1 MLRST
6 LLAAAPI
13 RRAAATLCSPLLGSI
28 LLALLVSACDSSA
41 GKETTAAAPERPV
54 LVASVAYQNVNQ
66 TRSLAATIRPRV
78 ESDLGFRVTGK
89 VAQRL
94 IQNGDRVR
102 KGQPLFRIRP
112 DEVFVEQD
120 PAERERRLRA
130 STEAYLERLG

>member
-13 RRAAATLCSPLLGSI
+13 RRAAATLCSSCSVRL
-28 LLALLVSACDSSA
+28 LLALLVSACDFSA
-41 GKETTAAAPERPV
+41 GKETTAAAPDRPV

-78 ESDLGFRVTGK
+78 ESDLGFRVSGK

-102 KGQPLFRIRP
+102 KGQPLLHSTPMTSSFSCSRP
-112 DEVFVEQD
+112 RPKCGPPR
-120 PAERERRLRA
+120 PA
-130 STEAYLERLG
+130 